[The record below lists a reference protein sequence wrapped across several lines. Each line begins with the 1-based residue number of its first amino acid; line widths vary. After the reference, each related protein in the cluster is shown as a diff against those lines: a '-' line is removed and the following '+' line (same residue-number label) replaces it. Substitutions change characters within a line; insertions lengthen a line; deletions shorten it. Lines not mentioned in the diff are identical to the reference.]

1 MNHEINIV
9 EQLTSTEQSMETCSR
24 RGTDFIATPTTLLV
38 MMTKDDDGGAI
49 GMMKDDVHTVQDDDE
64 GQQAVADDMVSVVG
78 SCSSSSEP
86 ATSRL
91 PTWSS
96 TAVMTASPP
105 HSSSSSN
112 NQCHELPTPIVMD
125 GLPHMIRSVSG
136 ITSCSDDDD
145 NNDDGDETMAT
156 EEMDDD
162 RSSSSL
168 STSSTVSS
176 TTSDKVKGV
185 TFNESV
191 RVLPIPPLSHYT
203 LEQRQKMYANRFEVR
218 ENKLRNKK
226 EYAFDNFD
234 WKNCTEEGSMVICP
248 MSGDLLHPA
257 HF

>member
-9 EQLTSTEQSMETCSR
+9 EQLTSTEQSMETCR

-38 MMTKDDDGGAI
+38 MMTTDNDGGAV
-49 GMMKDDVHTVQDDDE
+49 GMMKNDVHTVQDDDE
-64 GQQAVADDMVSVVG
+64 GQQAAADDMVSVVG

-86 ATSRL
+86 VTSRL

-105 HSSSSSN
+105 HSSSSN
-112 NQCHELPTPIVMD
+112 KQCHQPPTPIMMD
-125 GLPHMIRSVSG
+125 GLPHMIRSVSELS
-136 ITSCSDDDD
+136 SCSDDDD

-248 MSGDLLHPA
+248 MSGNLMHPA

>member
-9 EQLTSTEQSMETCSR
+9 EQLTSTEEQSMDTCR
-24 RGTDFIATPTTLLV
+24 RRTDFIATPTTLLV
-38 MMTKDDDGGAI
+38 MMTKDDGVAV
-49 GMMKDDVHTVQDDDE
+49 GMIQDDDE
-64 GQQAVADDMVSVVG
+64 VQQAAADDMVSVLG
-78 SCSSSSEP
+78 SCSSSISEP
-86 ATSRL
+86 VTSRL

-105 HSSSSSN
+105 HSSSSN
-112 NQCHELPTPIVMD
+112 NQCHQPPTPIMMD
-125 GLPHMIRSVSG
+125 GLPHMIRSVSE
-136 ITSCSDDDD
+136 ISSCSDDDD
-145 NNDDGDETMAT
+145 NNDGEDETMAT
-156 EEMDDD
+156 EEMDGELP
-162 RSSSSL
+162 SSSV

-176 TTSDKVKGV
+176 TTTYKVKGV

-248 MSGDLLHPA
+248 MSGNLMHPA